1 MTIVRVAALAM
12 VLTMVAAGAGADD
25 RRLDAGEL
33 DRVHAGAR
41 SILDGS
47 LLPLAV
53 AWQQARVVRQ
63 QGRVLLDFDFNEA
76 PDLSRLVGMLSGLQ
90 LRFPLDP

>member
-33 DRVHAGAR
+33 DRVHAGSP
-41 SILDGS
+41 SILDGR
-47 LLPLAV
+47 LVTLPALS
-53 AWQQARVVRQ
+53 QQGRVVRQ
-63 QGRVLLDFDFNEA
+63 QGRVLLDADFNESA
-76 PDLSRLVGMLSGLQ
+76 DLSRLVGMLSALR

>member
-12 VLTMVAAGAGADD
+12 VLTMVAAGVRADE
-25 RRLDAGEL
+25 RRLDDNEL

-41 SILDGS
+41 TILDINP
-47 LLPLAV
+47 LPLAV
-53 AWQQARVVRQ
+53 QWQQARVVRR
-63 QGRVLLDFDFNEA
+63 QGRVLVDSDFIEA
-76 PDLSRLVGMLSGLQ
+76 AELSRMAGLLSALR

>member
-12 VLTMVAAGAGADD
+12 VLTMLAAGAGADD

-33 DRVHAGAR
+33 DRVHAGSP
-41 SILDGS
+41 SILDGR
-47 LLPLAV
+47 LVTLPALS
-53 AWQQARVVRQ
+53 Q
-63 QGRVLLDFDFNEA
+63 QGRVLLDADFNESA
-76 PDLSRLVGMLSGLQ
+76 DLSRLVGMLSALR